1 MNNFQHQLYILTEH
15 DEIYLQSIERLQ
27 LDNLQITEDKAQATI
42 LLAAPPMAAP
52 CIDEFPKLE
61 WLQSVYAGVDALVID
76 PKRTDYE
83 LTNIKGIFGQ
93 LISEY
98 VIGYI
103 INHYRHF
110 PLYRQQQEAAQWTP
124 HLYESIIGKE
134 MVILGTGSIG
144 GYLSQVAA
152 SMGLKII
159 GVNSTGIPPKEGQ
172 FSQIYHRSEIASA
185 LTNADIVV
193 NTLPNTDDTQ
203 GLLNIETLSH
213 CQNAIL
219 FNVGRGK
226 TLVEP
231 DLIDAIAQGHI
242 QHAYL
247 DVFDKEPLDPEHPF
261 WHHHAITVTPHI
273 AALSFPSQVVEQ
285 FVHNYTLWNDGFQL
299 SNAIDFD
306 KGY

>member
-1 MNNFQHQLYILTEH
+1 MYR
-15 DEIYLQSIERLQ
+15 QSVERLQ
-27 LDNLQITEDKAQATI
+27 LEDLHITDDRSQATI
-42 LLAAPPMAAP
+42 LLAAPPMAARYL
-52 CIDEFPKLE
+52 DEFPKLE
-61 WLQSVYAGVDALVID
+61 WLQSVYAGVDALVIE
-76 PKRTDYE
+76 PKRSDYV

-98 VIGYI
+98 VIGYLI
-103 INHYRHF
+103 SHYRHF
-110 PLYRQQQEAAQWTP
+110 PLYRQQQEAALWTP
-124 HLYESIIGKE
+124 HLYDSIIGKE

-144 GYLSQVAA
+144 GYLSRVAT
-152 SMGLKII
+152 SMGLKVV

-172 FSQIYHRSEIASA
+172 FSQIYHRSELATA
-185 LTNADIVV
+185 LANADIVV
-193 NTLPNTDDTQ
+193 NTLPNTEHTR
-203 GLLNIETLSH
+203 GLLNLDTLSN
-213 CQNAIL
+213 CKNALL

-242 QHAYL
+242 QHAFL

-261 WHHHAITVTPHI
+261 WHHHSITVTPHI

-285 FVHNYTLWNDGFQL
+285 FAHNYTLWNDGFQL
-299 SNAIDFD
+299 DNTVDFS